1 MSRFPGSFALI
12 VLPVLVLGLAACET
26 PVVEQSLPELTLA
39 HLKPIKLN
47 VATIEVVS
55 QYRPPLRP
63 PNVEHLFL
71 TPPLKVL
78 RRWASDRLK
87 AVGKSGSARLV
98 IHKASA
104 VESVLKKKT
113 GFTAAFTKQQSHRYD
128 LAVEATLEIFA
139 DGRQKGHAL
148 AHATRFSTLR
158 EDASINKRQRIWFD
172 LTEALVRDFDAEMEN
187 NIRRHLGAWIR

>member
-1 MSRFPGSFALI
+1 M
-12 VLPVLVLGLAACET
+12 PVLALGLAACET
-26 PVVEQSLPELTLA
+26 PVVEQRLPELTFA

-55 QYRPPLRP
+55 QYRPPLKP
-63 PNVEHLFL
+63 PNVEHLFP
-71 TPPLKVL
+71 TPPLKAL
-78 RRWASDRLK
+78 RRWAGDRLK

-104 VESVLKKKT
+104 VETKLAKKT
-113 GFTAAFTKQQSHRYD
+113 GFTAAFTKQQSYRYD

-139 DGRQKGHAL
+139 DGRQRGRAS

-158 EDASINKRQRIWFD
+158 EDASIYKRQRIWFD
-172 LTEALVRDFDAEMEN
+172 LTEALVRDFDVEMEN

>member
-1 MSRFPGSFALI
+1 MHSYGI
-12 VLPVLVLGLAACET
+12 
-26 PVVEQSLPELTLA
+26 
-39 HLKPIKLN
+39 
-47 VATIEVVS
+47 ATIEVVS

-63 PNVEHLFL
+63 PIVEHLFP

-113 GFTAAFTKQQSHRYD
+113 GFTAAFTKQQSHRYA
-128 LAVEATLEIFA
+128 LAVEATLAIFA

-158 EDASINKRQRIWFD
+158 EDTSINKRQRIWFD

-187 NIRRHLGAWIR
+187 NIRRHLGTWIR

>member
-26 PVVEQSLPELTLA
+26 PVVEQSLPELTFA

-55 QYRPPLRP
+55 EYLPPLRP
-63 PNVEHLFL
+63 PNVEHLFPM
-71 TPPLKVL
+71 PPLKVL

-87 AVGKSGSARLV
+87 AVGQSGSARLV

-104 VESVLKKKT
+104 VESVLKKNT

-187 NIRRHLGAWIR
+187 NIRRHLGAWIK

>member
-1 MSRFPGSFALI
+1 MSRFFRPFALI
-12 VLPVLVLGLAACET
+12 VLPVLALGLAACET
-26 PVVEQSLPELTLA
+26 PLVEQRLPELTFA

-55 QYRPPLRP
+55 QYRPPMKR
-63 PNVEHLFL
+63 PNVEHLFP
-71 TPPLKVL
+71 TPPLKAL
-78 RRWASDRLK
+78 RRWAGDRLK

-104 VESVLKKKT
+104 VESLLKKKT

-128 LAVEATLEIFA
+128 LTVEATLEIFA
-139 DGRQKGHAL
+139 GGRQKGHAS

-172 LTEALVRDFDAEMEN
+172 LTEALVGDFDAEMEN